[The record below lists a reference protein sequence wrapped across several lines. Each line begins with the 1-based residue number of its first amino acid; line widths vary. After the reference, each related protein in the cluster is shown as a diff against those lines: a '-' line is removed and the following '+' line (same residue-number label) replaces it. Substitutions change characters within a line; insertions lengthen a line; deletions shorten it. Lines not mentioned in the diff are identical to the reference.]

1 MRLLIADSPF
11 PRFSGSWLI
20 ERETIVD
27 FYDIIKSR
35 RSCRVFKPDPVPVD
49 ALERITE
56 AAIWAPSGKNRQNYR
71 VFVVAG
77 EKKDELVSIADRSFP
92 IIEPSLKEMYD
103 EKIVNFTRNFFRTLG
118 GAPVLLVFYA
128 VPTEEG
134 HFVDTQ
140 TVSAAVQNAL
150 LAATH
155 EGLGTCWMTNPVHL
169 KEDVNRVL
177 GIEGMDLMA
186 FVPIGYQGKEP
197 PIPPRKEGRVQW
209 IGFE

>member
-1 MRLLIADSPF
+1 M
-11 PRFSGSWLI
+11 
-20 ERETIVD
+20 D
-27 FYDIIKSR
+27 FYDVIKSR
-35 RSCRVFKPDPVPVD
+35 RSCRVFTPDPIPRD

-103 EKIVNFTRNFFRTLG
+103 EKIVSFTRNFFKTLG

-134 HFVDTQ
+134 QFVDTQ
-140 TVSAAVQNAL
+140 TVAAAVQNAL

-169 KEDVNRVL
+169 KEDVNSVL

-197 PIPPRKEGRVQW
+197 PTPPRKEGRVQW
-209 IGFE
+209 VGFD

>member
-1 MRLLIADSPF
+1 M
-11 PRFSGSWLI
+11 
-20 ERETIVD
+20 D

-35 RSCRVFKPDPVPVD
+35 RSCRVFSDQPVERD
-49 ALERITE
+49 KLERITE

-71 VFVVAG
+71 VFVVTG

-103 EKIVNFTRNFFRTLG
+103 EKIVSFTRNFFKTLG

-134 HFVDTQ
+134 QFVDTQ
-140 TVSAAVQNAL
+140 SVSAAVENAL
-150 LAATH
+150 LAATY

-169 KEDVNRVL
+169 KDEVNQVL
-177 GIEGMDLMA
+177 GVKGMDLIA
-186 FVPIGYQGKEP
+186 LVPIGYPGKEP
-197 PIPPRKEGRVQW
+197 PVPPRKEGRVTW
-209 IGFE
+209 VGFE

>member
-1 MRLLIADSPF
+1 V
-11 PRFSGSWLI
+11 
-20 ERETIVD
+20 E
-27 FYDIIKSR
+27 FYDVIKSR
-35 RSCRVFKPDPVPVD
+35 RSCRVFKPDPIPRD
-49 ALERITE
+49 TLERVVE

-71 VFVVAG
+71 VFIVAG
-77 EKKDELVSIADRSFP
+77 EKKNELVAIADRSFP

-103 EKIVNFTRNFFRTLG
+103 EKIVSFTRNFFRTLG

-134 HFVDTQ
+134 QFVDTQ

-169 KEDVNRVL
+169 KDEVDKVL
-177 GIEGMDLMA
+177 GVEEMDLMA

-197 PIPPRKEGRVQW
+197 PTPPRKEGRVAW